1 MAVDNMT
8 EDMTPPNTPPVN
20 DQGRV
25 LIIAGSDSSG
35 GAGVQ
40 ADIKTCAAFG
50 AYSMSAITAVTAQN
64 TTGVQQV
71 EVMPAELVRA
81 QIRSCLS
88 DIGADVIKI
97 GMLGSA
103 AIIDVVAEETEDS
116 DAFII
121 LDPVMVATSGD
132 SLLGAAA
139 AEHLKTRLLPLA
151 DLITPNVP
159 EAELLTGI
167 KITDIEDLTKAGD
180 ALLGMNV
187 YAALMKGGH
196 MDGKSVV
203 DVLVSEEGANIM
215 SGPRLHTRHTHGTGC
230 TLASAVAAN
239 MALGAPL
246 EQAVMIAREFVFEA
260 IRTAPKFGAGNG
272 PLNHGLAI
280 ALGEAAGGG
289 GDGDMPPQGNNP
301 FAVLKNLKP

>member
-1 MAVDNMT
+1 MTEDNMT
-8 EDMTPPNTPPVN
+8 EDMTSPNSPSLN

-71 EVMPAELVRA
+71 ELMPAELVRA
-81 QIRSCLS
+81 QIQSCLS

-97 GMLGSA
+97 GMLASA
-103 AIIDVVAEETEDS
+103 DIIEVVAEEIEES

-132 SLLGAAA
+132 SLLDAAA
-139 AEHLKTRLLPLA
+139 IEHLKTRLLPLA

-167 KITDIEDLTKAGD
+167 NIKDIEDFTKAGD
-180 ALLGMNV
+180 ALLGMSV

-215 SGPRLHTRHTHGTGC
+215 SGPRLNTRHTHGTGC

-246 EQAVMIAREFVFEA
+246 EQAVMAAREFVFEA
-260 IRTAPKFGAGNG
+260 IRTAPKLGAGNG

-280 ALGEAAGGG
+280 GEGGATVD
-289 GDGDMPPQGNNP
+289 GDDMPPQGSNP
-301 FAVLKNLKP
+301 FAALKALKD